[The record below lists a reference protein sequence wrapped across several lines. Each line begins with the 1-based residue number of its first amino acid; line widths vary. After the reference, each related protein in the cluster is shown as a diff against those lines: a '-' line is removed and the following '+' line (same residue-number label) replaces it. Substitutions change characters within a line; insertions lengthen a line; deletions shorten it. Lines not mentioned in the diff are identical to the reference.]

1 MKISKRQLKRI
12 IREEKAKVDRR
23 RMNEM
28 NEGMSTTEDQW
39 LDLIELLQAFRSK
52 EGLSPEVF
60 ADLVSDAMGSI
71 DAGIKY

>member
-23 RMNEM
+23 RM